1 MTFVWQRT
9 GSLTRPFW
17 WPNTGK
23 NGAANRSIRGLNGQE
38 ANFVTQAKHSIAY
51 PGQALRCMSD
61 ASLVEIATH
70 LEGLP
75 KHYFLV
81 RTKEN
86 LHFSMAN
93 IGESPFPGC
102 TQADPEA
109 DKQPPLLPSTR

>member
-1 MTFVWQRT
+1 M
-9 GSLTRPFW
+9 
-17 WPNTGK
+17 
-23 NGAANRSIRGLNGQE
+23 E
-38 ANFVTQAKHSIAY
+38 AME
-51 PGQALRCMSD
+51 P
-61 ASLVEIATH
+61 
-70 LEGLP
+70 
-75 KHYFLV
+75 YFPV